1 MNTVVRIALVLVG
14 TGCIAWGIYSWP
26 CVRDGWR
33 RCALAAITFAGA
45 LILGMGVSGRWL

>member
-26 CVRDGWR
+26 CVRDGWQR
-33 RCALAAITFAGA
+33 YALAILAIGGA
-45 LILGMGVSGRWL
+45 VILGIGVTGRGL